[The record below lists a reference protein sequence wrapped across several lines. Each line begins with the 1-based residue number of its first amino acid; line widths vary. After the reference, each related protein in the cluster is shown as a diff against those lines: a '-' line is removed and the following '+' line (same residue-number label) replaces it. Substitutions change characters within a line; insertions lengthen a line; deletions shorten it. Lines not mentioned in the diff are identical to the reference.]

1 MKEKTVRGTFYV
13 VKNGKSSLLGN
24 TTAKELGVLR
34 VGLAE
39 QAVNQIHDSK
49 KFPKLKGFSVKL
61 NINDNIPPA
70 FQPYRRIPI
79 SLEPKVEKRIQELL
93 EKDII
98 EEVNSYSRW
107 ASPLVVVPK
116 KDGDIRVC
124 VDLRRPNM
132 AILYEN
138 IPFTTKEELGPKLN
152 EAAVFSKIDGKDSY
166 YQVELEESSREIT
179 TFIFNGKV

>member
-1 MKEKTVRGTFYV
+1 MKDKTVRATFYV

-24 TTAKELGVLR
+24 VTAKELGVLR
-34 VGLAE
+34 VGVLE
-39 QAVNQIHDSK
+39 RSINQMQDSQ
-49 KFPKLKGFSVKL
+49 KFPKLKGFCVKL
-61 NINDNIPPA
+61 NIDEKIPPV
-70 FQPYRRIPI
+70 FQPYRRVPI
-79 SLEPKVEKRIQELL
+79 SLESKVEKRIQEMLD
-93 EKDII
+93 KDII
-98 EEVNSYSRW
+98 EKVDSYSRW

-152 EAAVFSKIDGKDSY
+152 EAVVFSKIDGKDSY

-179 TFIFNGKV
+179 TFIFNGNV